1 MGKIPALPMLKL
13 SCKEASRLISQSMD
27 QKLTLTQRAALRV
40 HLSVCEGCTRFGA
53 HLHNLR
59 GAMRKYRE

>member
-1 MGKIPALPMLKL
+1 MLKL

-27 QKLTLTQRAALRV
+27 LKLTLTQRAALRL
-40 HLSVCEGCTRFGA
+40 HLSACEACTRFGA

-59 GAMRKYRE
+59 AAMKKYRE

>member
-1 MGKIPALPMLKL
+1 MLKL

-40 HLSVCEGCTRFGA
+40 HLSACQACSRFSA
-53 HLHNLR
+53 HLQHLR
-59 GAMRKYRE
+59 SAMRRYRE

>member
-1 MGKIPALPMLKL
+1 MLKL

-27 QKLTLTQRAALRV
+27 QKLTLAQRAALRV
-40 HLSVCEGCTRFGA
+40 HLSACEACTRFGA

-59 GAMRKYRE
+59 AAMKKYRE